1 MKRTALLFSAILSM
15 CLSATSETINLKNGD
30 RITGAIVKS
39 DGKAVE
45 IKTEYAGVVKID
57 WSAIAELK
65 TDTPL
70 YVSSAGK
77 TLKGNVTASSEQVV
91 VATDSGETVVPLAS
105 LTAVRNEAEQNVYLR
120 ATHPGLLQG
129 WSGLTNFGFALARGN
144 SETTNYTLRFDAAR
158 KGFRDKLTLFASS
171 VYATNDSSD
180 SGDVTARNASG
191 GLRYDRDATKKLFGY
206 GSGQFDY
213 DELQLL
219 DLRSTVGGGGGLHV
233 IANART
239 TLDFLGGGAYTRES
253 YDTGEVRDLATL
265 SFGNELSHQLLK
277 STLVKQR
284 FFIYPDLSETGEYR
298 FELNL
303 TGITKINKWL
313 GWQVGAYNHYI
324 SNPIDARKS
333 NDMTVT
339 TGLSVSFQK

>member
-1 MKRTALLFSAILSM
+1 M
-15 CLSATSETINLKNGD
+15 CSSATSETINLKNGD
-30 RITGAIVKS
+30 RITGAVVKS
-39 DGKAVE
+39 DSKAVE

-57 WSAIAELK
+57 WSAISELK
-65 TDTPL
+65 ADTPL

-91 VATDSGETVVPLAS
+91 VATDSGPAVVPLAS
-105 LTAVRNEAEQNVYLR
+105 LSAMRNETEQNAYRR

-129 WSGLTNFGFALARGN
+129 WTGLTNFGFALARGN

-158 KGFRDKLTLFASS
+158 KGLRDKLTLFTSS

-180 SGDVTARNASG
+180 SAGVTARNASG

-206 GSGQFDY
+206 GNAQFDY

-219 DLRSTVGGGGGLHV
+219 DLRSTLGGGIGFHA
-233 IANART
+233 IANPRT

-277 STLVKQR
+277 NTQLKQR

-298 FELNL
+298 FEVNL
-303 TGITKINKWL
+303 AGITKINKWL
-313 GWQVGAYNHYI
+313 GWQVAAYNHYI
-324 SNPIDARKS
+324 SNPIDERRN
-333 NDMTVT
+333 NDITVT
-339 TGLSVSFQK
+339 TGLSVILQR